1 MSAARAQLGPGRWH
15 FQHGPIDLVIG
26 AEGEARAIGAS
37 LAESW
42 LRFGQVMDELVAEL
56 PALREPVGERCGLRG
71 PIARRMWAACAPYRP
86 RFVTPMAA
94 VAGSVAQEIA
104 AFFDRAG
111 VRRAWINNGGDI
123 ALVLAPGTR
132 VGVAVCSQP
141 QGARVAR
148 VLAGLPDRVDVA
160 ASSAVRGVATSGWG
174 GRSLSLGIADAVTVL
189 ARTAAQADAA
199 ATMIANEVDCE
210 HPAIE
215 RAPASALRDDSD
227 LGERLAT
234 VRVGR
239 LPVPAI
245 DAALA
250 RGERFAGEL
259 VARGLVEQAM
269 LSLQGRSRI
278 VDASR
283 ARPEANDESNDRRV
297 EHAK

>member
-1 MSAARAQLGPGRWH
+1 
-15 FQHGPIDLVIG
+15 
-26 AEGEARAIGAS
+26 
-37 LAESW
+37 
-42 LRFGQVMDELVAEL
+42 
-56 PALREPVGERCGLRG
+56 
-71 PIARRMWAACAPYRP
+71 
-86 RFVTPMAA
+86 
-94 VAGSVAQEIA
+94 
-104 AFFDRAG
+104 
-111 VRRAWINNGGDI
+111 
-123 ALVLAPGTR
+123 
-132 VGVAVCSQP
+132 
-141 QGARVAR
+141 
-148 VLAGLPDRVDVA
+148 VLAGLPDRVDVG

-174 GRSLSLGIADAVTVL
+174 GRSLSLGIADAVTVR

-215 RAPASALRDDSD
+215 RAPASALHDDSD

-239 LPVPAI
+239 LPFPAI

-250 RGERFAGEL
+250 RGERFAREL

-283 ARPEANDESNDRRV
+283 ASPETNEESNDRRV
-297 EHAK
+297 EHVK